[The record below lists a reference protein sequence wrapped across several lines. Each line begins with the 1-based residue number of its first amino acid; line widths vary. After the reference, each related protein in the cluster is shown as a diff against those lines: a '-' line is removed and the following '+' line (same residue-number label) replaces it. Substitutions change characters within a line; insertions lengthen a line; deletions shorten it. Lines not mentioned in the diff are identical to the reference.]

1 MLKGKETSFEKP
13 RYKMP
18 GQSQDAPLRNRRARA
33 AKTCQEVEALS
44 ELGNQKTGCANRTG
58 GMSKEARCAQG

>member
-1 MLKGKETSFEKP
+1 
-13 RYKMP
+13 MP

-33 AKTCQEVEALS
+33 AKICQEVEALS